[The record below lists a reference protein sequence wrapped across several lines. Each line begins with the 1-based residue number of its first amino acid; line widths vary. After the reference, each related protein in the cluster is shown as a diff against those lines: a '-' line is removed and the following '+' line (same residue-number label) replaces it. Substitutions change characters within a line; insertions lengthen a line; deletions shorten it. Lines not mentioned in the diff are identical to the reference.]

1 MALIFLFV
9 SVTVFVYPANR
20 VIYRKMEH
28 VIVLHVEVRTVS
40 PKTLVTWI
48 VLRLFVKTNSVIK
61 EK

>member
-1 MALIFLFV
+1 MQRSMALIFLFV

-40 PKTLVTWI
+40 PKTLVT
-48 VLRLFVKTNSVIK
+48 
-61 EK
+61 